1 MVMLRVGYDAE
12 AFLSPNGGLG
22 KGLQLR
28 NLLGPRIQ
36 NFAGFAST
44 APNHSGMKLIQA
56 GSHRHRI
63 WQQVSL
69 PNLLRRHKID
79 LFLAPENTAPFFLPS
94 SVRLILVLHDTI
106 PLQGFQQRDLKPRL
120 MDVYLRKQIPTSV
133 SRAELILT
141 VSEYSRSEI
150 LRVFP
155 KANVRVIPCTIPEV
169 WFEPAPIDYREN
181 FLLMVTSEAPHKNAA
196 GALAGYARYVDLAR
210 TAPVPVRIVGLSGE
224 LEFYRHMAG
233 ELGIASLVTF
243 MPFLAESEL
252 RSLYRKARAVIV
264 PSFAEGFGIPL
275 LEAMASGTPVLTSN
289 VTSLPEVGG
298 DAPYYFDPRDPAEIA
313 SATDAVMGDQSLQRD
328 MASRGIERAR
338 AFHPSVVS
346 KLVDD
351 FWREVAHV

>member
-12 AFLSPNGGLG
+12 SFLGPNGGLG

-28 NLLGPRIQ
+28 NLLGPRIT

-44 APNHSGMKLIQA
+44 ARNHSGMKLIQE

-63 WQQVSL
+63 WQQLSL
-69 PNLLRRHKID
+69 PSLLRKHKID

-106 PLQGFQQRDLKPRL
+106 PLQGFQKRDLKPRL
-120 MDVYLRKQIPTSV
+120 MDVYLRKQIPSSV
-133 SRAELILT
+133 SRAEVILT
-141 VSEYSRSEI
+141 VSQYSRSEI

-169 WFEPAPIDYREN
+169 WFAPAPLEMREN

-196 GALAGYARYVDLAR
+196 GALAGYAQYVDLAR
-210 TAPVPVRIVGLSGE
+210 TAPVPLKVVGLSGE
-224 LEFYRHMAG
+224 LDYYRSLAG
-233 ELGIASLVTF
+233 ELGIAGLVSF
-243 MPFLAESEL
+243 MPFLAEMEL
-252 RSLYRKARAVIV
+252 RDLYRQARAVIV

-275 LEAMASGTPVLTSN
+275 LEAMASGAPVLTSN

-298 DAPYYFDPRDPAEIA
+298 DAPYYFDPHEPVEIG
-313 SATDAVMGDQSLQRD
+313 SALATVMKDESLQHQ

-351 FWREVAHV
+351 FWREVTHA